1 MPYLSDRRLERIDRA
16 VASGRII
23 PLLAVFT
30 LGVAVASALAVR
42 FFARNEFETFGESL
56 WWAAQ
61 TITTVGYGDVVPQTA
76 FSKLVAVLVMVF
88 GVSTV
93 ALMTA
98 VVTSAVVGRT
108 QRRLAASADAD
119 DQDPYLAALA
129 RIERRLEA
137 LEQRPS

>member
-42 FFARNEFETFGESL
+42 VFARNEFETFGESL

-61 TITTVGYGDVVPQTA
+61 TITTVGYGDVIPQTA
-76 FSKLVAVLVMVF
+76 FSKVVAVLVMLF